1 MTLST
6 TVPAAPLD
14 RGPNHGIYDHCGGHD
29 HAGEHATPVMPSA
42 SRRQWVK
49 GLAAAPLLAGPCAMA
64 YANNPQPAPGA
75 IRPAAELAQDVRHL
89 ARGVDAVARIEPFT
103 LMPSNLPWSQTL
115 GELQAGQQVTFFL
128 NGLWWFSKEHG
139 RWLEPGFVFF
149 ARVAGS
155 GGSSTIHNT
164 MQNTGT
170 LTADRAGRL
179 QIARSA
185 GEFANPQGDLAV
197 PPAQYLAG
205 EGRIEGVAIVWKG
218 TAEDG
223 LLALSAQ
230 GDVQG
235 LVRAELQ
242 RQRQARLMPA
252 GWQNFFAFGDG
263 GIFTEGPGQRI
274 DCETHKNVGILRYPL
289 ADQPLRPGLTLYWRW
304 VVERLPSHL
313 PEDQILTHDYLSI
326 AVEFDDGQDIT
337 YLWSSSLPVG
347 QVFRCPLPGWDAVET
362 HVVQRSGLADLGK
375 AFDERRDLHE
385 DYRRIVGGKATR
397 VVRVW
402 LIANSLFLRQVGR
415 CAYRRIAIGQP
426 GQQQRIL

>member
-1 MTLST
+1 MTRST
-6 TVPAAPLD
+6 LTPDTTAQH
-14 RGPNHGIYDHCGGHD
+14 RHGPCCNHA
-29 HAGEHATPVMPSA
+29 HAGDHGSVHSPG
-42 SRRQWVK
+42 RRQWVK

-64 YANNPQPAPGA
+64 HADGPKPPPGA
-75 IRPAAELAQDVRHL
+75 TRPAADLVQDFRHL
-89 ARGVDAVARIEPFT
+89 ARGVGAVARIVPFT
-103 LMPSNLPWSQTL
+103 LTPQDMPWTQNL
-115 GELQAGQQVTFFL
+115 GELQAGQQVTFCL
-128 NGLWWFSKEHG
+128 NGLWWFSQEHG

-155 GGSSTIHNT
+155 SGNSNIHNT

-179 QIARSA
+179 QVARSM

-197 PPAQYLAG
+197 PPAQYQAG
-205 EGRIEGVAIVWKG
+205 QGRVDGVAIVWKG
-218 TAEDG
+218 PAEDG

-235 LVRAELQ
+235 FVRAELQ

-252 GWQNFFAFGDG
+252 GWHNFFAFGDG
-263 GIFTEGPGQRI
+263 GIFTEGPGNRI
-274 DCETHKNVGILRYPL
+274 DCETHKNVGILQYPL
-289 ADQPLRPGLTLYWRW
+289 ADQPLRPGLTLDWRW

-337 YLWSSSLPVG
+337 YMWSSSLPVG
-347 QVFRCPLPGWDAVET
+347 RVFRCPLPGWDAVET
-362 HVVQRSGLADLGK
+362 HVVQRSGLADLGT
-375 AFDERRDLHE
+375 AFDERRDLFE

-397 VVRVW
+397 AVRVW

-415 CAYRRIAIGQP
+415 CAYRRIAIGQADRL
-426 GQQQRIL
+426 QRIL

>member
-1 MTLST
+1 MTRST
-6 TVPAAPLD
+6 TTPGTPAPHHHHEHCCGRAHAEESGAP
-14 RGPNHGIYDHCGGHD
+14 P
-29 HAGEHATPVMPSA
+29 MPSA

-49 GLAAAPLLAGPCAMA
+49 GLAAAPLLAGPCALA
-64 YANNPQPAPGA
+64 HANNQQPAPGA
-75 IRPAAELAQDVRHL
+75 IRPAAGLAQDFRHL
-89 ARGVDAVARIEPFT
+89 ARGVEAVARIEPFT
-103 LMPSNLPWSQTL
+103 LTPSNLPWSQAL
-115 GELQAGQQVTFFL
+115 GELQAGQQATFFL

-155 GGSSTIHNT
+155 GGASAIHNT

-170 LTADRAGRL
+170 LTADRTGRL

-197 PPAQYLAG
+197 PLAQYLAG
-205 EGRIEGVAIVWKG
+205 EGRVEGVAIVWKG
-218 TAEDG
+218 SAEDG
-223 LLALSAQ
+223 LLALSAR

-252 GWQNFFAFGDG
+252 GWQHFFAFGDG
-263 GIFTEGPGQRI
+263 GIFTEGPDQRI
-274 DCETHKNVGILRYPL
+274 DCETHKNVGILQYPL
-289 ADQPLRPGLTLYWRW
+289 ADQPLRPGLTLDWRW
-304 VVERLPSHL
+304 VVDRLPSHL

-326 AVEFDDGQDIT
+326 AVEFDDGQDIA
-337 YLWSSSLPVG
+337 YMWSSSLPVG

-385 DYRRIVGGKATR
+385 DYRRIVGGQAKRA
-397 VVRVW
+397 VRVW

-415 CAYRRIAIGQP
+415 CAYRRIAIGQA

>member
-1 MTLST
+1 MTRST
-6 TVPAAPLD
+6 LTPDTTAQHPH
-14 RGPNHGIYDHCGGHD
+14 GPCCNHA
-29 HAGEHATPVMPSA
+29 HAGDHGSVHSPG
-42 SRRQWVK
+42 RRQWVK

-64 YANNPQPAPGA
+64 YADSPKPPPGA
-75 IRPAAELAQDVRHL
+75 TRPAADLVQDFRHL
-89 ARGVDAVARIEPFT
+89 ARGVGAVARIVPFT
-103 LMPSNLPWSQTL
+103 LTPQDMPWTQNL
-115 GELQAGQQVTFFL
+115 GELQAGQQVTFCL
-128 NGLWWFSKEHG
+128 NGLWWFSQEHG

-155 GGSSTIHNT
+155 SGNSNIHNT

-179 QIARSA
+179 QVARSM

-197 PPAQYLAG
+197 PPAQYQAG
-205 EGRIEGVAIVWKG
+205 QGRVEGVAIVWKG
-218 TAEDG
+218 PAEDG

-235 LVRAELQ
+235 FVRAELQ

-252 GWQNFFAFGDG
+252 GWHNFFAFGDG
-263 GIFTEGPGQRI
+263 GIFTEGPGNRI
-274 DCETHKNVGILRYPL
+274 DCETHKNVGILQYPL
-289 ADQPLRPGLTLYWRW
+289 ADQPLRPGLTLDWRW

-337 YLWSSSLPVG
+337 YMWSSSLPVG
-347 QVFRCPLPGWDAVET
+347 RVFRCPLPGWDAVET
-362 HVVQRSGLADLGK
+362 HVVQRSGLADLGT
-375 AFDERRDLHE
+375 AFDERRDLFE

-397 VVRVW
+397 AVRVW
-402 LIANSLFLRQVGR
+402 LIANSLFLRQIGR
-415 CAYRRIAIGQP
+415 CAYRRIAIGQNDRL
-426 GQQQRIL
+426 QRIL

>member
-14 RGPNHGIYDHCGGHD
+14 HGPHDHCCAHD
-29 HAGEHATPVMPSA
+29 HVGGHATPAMPSA

-49 GLAAAPLLAGPCAMA
+49 GLAAAPLLAGPCAVA
-64 YANNPQPAPGA
+64 HADSPKPAPGA
-75 IRPAAELAQDVRHL
+75 IRPAAELAQDFRHL
-89 ARGVDAVARIEPFT
+89 ARGVDAVVRIEPFT
-103 LMPSNLPWSQTL
+103 LMPSNLPWSQSL
-115 GELQAGQQVTFFL
+115 GELKAGQQVTFFL

-155 GGSSTIHNT
+155 GGASAIQNT

-170 LTADRAGRL
+170 LKADRTGRL

-197 PPAQYLAG
+197 PLAQYLAG
-205 EGRIEGVAIVWKG
+205 EGRVEGVAIVWKG
-218 TAEDG
+218 SAEDG

-252 GWQNFFAFGDG
+252 GWQHFFAFGDG
-263 GIFTEGPGQRI
+263 GIFTEGPDQRI
-274 DCETHKNVGILRYPL
+274 DCETHKNVGILQYPL
-289 ADQPLRPGLTLYWRW
+289 ADQPLRPGLTLDWRW
-304 VVERLPSHL
+304 VVDRLPSHL

-337 YLWSSSLPVG
+337 YMWSSSLPVG

-385 DYRRIVGGKATR
+385 DYRRIVGGQAKRA
-397 VVRVW
+397 VRVW

-415 CAYRRIAIGQP
+415 CAYRRIAIGQT

>member
-1 MTLST
+1 MTRST
-6 TVPAAPLD
+6 LTPDATVLHPH
-14 RGPNHGIYDHCGGHD
+14 GPCCNHA
-29 HAGEHATPVMPSA
+29 HAGDHGSVHSPG
-42 SRRQWVK
+42 RRQWVK

-64 YANNPQPAPGA
+64 HADSPKPPPGA
-75 IRPAAELAQDVRHL
+75 TRPAADLVQDFRHL
-89 ARGVDAVARIEPFT
+89 ARGVGAVARIVPFT
-103 LMPSNLPWSQTL
+103 LTPQDMPWTQNL
-115 GELQAGQQVTFFL
+115 GELQAGQQVTFCL
-128 NGLWWFSKEHG
+128 NGLWWFSQEHG

-155 GGSSTIHNT
+155 SGNSTIHNT

-179 QIARSA
+179 QVARSM

-197 PPAQYLAG
+197 PPAQYQAG
-205 EGRIEGVAIVWKG
+205 QGRVEGVAIVWKG
-218 TAEDG
+218 PAEDG

-235 LVRAELQ
+235 FVRAELQ

-252 GWQNFFAFGDG
+252 GWHNFFAFGDG
-263 GIFTEGPGQRI
+263 GIFTEGPGNRI
-274 DCETHKNVGILRYPL
+274 DCETHKNVGILQYPL
-289 ADQPLRPGLTLYWRW
+289 ADQPLRPGLTLDWRW

-337 YLWSSSLPVG
+337 YMWSSSLPVG
-347 QVFRCPLPGWDAVET
+347 RVFRCPLPGWDAVET
-362 HVVQRSGLADLGK
+362 HVVQRSGLADLGT
-375 AFDERRDLHE
+375 AFDERRDLFE

-397 VVRVW
+397 AVRVW
-402 LIANSLFLRQVGR
+402 LIANSLFLRQIGR
-415 CAYRRIAIGQP
+415 CAYRRIAIGQNDRL
-426 GQQQRIL
+426 QRIL

>member
-1 MTLST
+1 MTRST
-6 TVPAAPLD
+6 TAP
-14 RGPNHGIYDHCGGHD
+14 GTTAPPHHHNHCCGT
-29 HAGEHATPVMPSA
+29 HAGDSGSPPMPSA

-64 YANNPQPAPGA
+64 HADSPKPAPGA
-75 IRPAAELAQDVRHL
+75 IRPAAELAQDFRHL
-89 ARGVDAVARIEPFT
+89 ARGVEAVARIESFT
-103 LMPSNLPWSQTL
+103 LAPSTLPWSPSL
-115 GELQAGQQVTFFL
+115 GELKAGQQVTFFL

-155 GGSSTIHNT
+155 GGASAIHNT

-197 PPAQYLAG
+197 PLAQYLAG
-205 EGRIEGVAIVWKG
+205 EGRVEGVAVVWNG
-218 TAEDG
+218 PAEDG
-223 LLALSAQ
+223 LLALSAR

-252 GWQNFFAFGDG
+252 GWHNFFAFGDG

-274 DCETHKNVGILRYPL
+274 DCETHKNVGILQYPL
-289 ADQPLRPGLTLYWRW
+289 ADQPLRPGLTLDWQW
-304 VVERLPSHL
+304 VVDRLPSHL
-313 PEDQILTHDYLSI
+313 PENQILTHDYLSI

-375 AFDERRDLHE
+375 AFDERRDLFE

-397 VVRVW
+397 AVRVW

-415 CAYRRIAIGQP
+415 CAYRRIAIGQT
-426 GQQQRIL
+426 GQLQRIL

>member
-1 MTLST
+1 MQS
-6 TVPAAPLD
+6 P
-14 RGPNHGIYDHCGGHD
+14 
-29 HAGEHATPVMPSA
+29 

-49 GLAAAPLLAGPCAMA
+49 GLAASPLLAGPCAMA
-64 YANNPQPAPGA
+64 YADSPKPAPGA
-75 IRPAAELAQDVRHL
+75 IRPAAELVQDFRHL
-89 ARGVDAVARIEPFT
+89 TRGLPSVARIEPFT
-103 LMPSNLPWSQTL
+103 LTPANMPWTQAL

-155 GGSSTIHNT
+155 GGNSAIHNT

-179 QIARSA
+179 QIARSV
-185 GEFANPQGDLAV
+185 GEFANPLGDLAV
-197 PPAQYLAG
+197 PAAQYQAG
-205 EGRIEGVAIVWKG
+205 QGQVEGVAVVWNG
-218 TAEDG
+218 SAENG

-235 LVRAELQ
+235 FVRAELQ
-242 RQRQARLMPA
+242 RMRQARLMPA
-252 GWQNFFAFGDG
+252 GWRNFFAFGDG
-263 GIFTEGPGQRI
+263 SIFSDGPGNRI
-274 DCETHKNVGILRYPL
+274 DCETHKNVGILQYPL
-289 ADQPLRPGLTLYWRW
+289 ADQSLRPGLTLDWRW

-337 YLWSSSLPVG
+337 YMWSSSLPVG
-347 QVFRCPLPGWDAVET
+347 KVFRCPLPGWDAVET
-362 HVVQRSGLADLGK
+362 HVVQRSGQAELGT
-375 AFDERRDLHE
+375 AFDERRDLFE

-397 VVRVW
+397 AVSVW
-402 LIANSLFLRQVGR
+402 LIANSLFMRQIGR
-415 CAYRRIAIGQP
+415 CAYRRIAIGQADRL
-426 GQQQRIL
+426 QRIL

>member
-1 MTLST
+1 MTRST
-6 TVPAAPLD
+6 TAP
-14 RGPNHGIYDHCGGHD
+14 GTTAPHHHNHCCGN
-29 HAGEHATPVMPSA
+29 HAGDSGSPTMPSA

-64 YANNPQPAPGA
+64 HADSPKPAPGA
-75 IRPAAELAQDVRHL
+75 IRPAAELAQDFRHL
-89 ARGVDAVARIEPFT
+89 ARGVEAVARIESFT
-103 LMPSNLPWSQTL
+103 LAPSTLPWSPSL
-115 GELQAGQQVTFFL
+115 GELKAGQQVTFFL

-155 GGSSTIHNT
+155 GGASAIHNT

-197 PPAQYLAG
+197 PLAQYLAG
-205 EGRIEGVAIVWKG
+205 EGRVEGVAVVWNG
-218 TAEDG
+218 PAEDG
-223 LLALSAQ
+223 LLALSAR

-252 GWQNFFAFGDG
+252 GWHNFFAFGDG

-274 DCETHKNVGILRYPL
+274 DCETHKNVGILQYPL
-289 ADQPLRPGLTLYWRW
+289 ADQPLRPGLTLDWQW
-304 VVERLPSHL
+304 VVDRLPSHL
-313 PEDQILTHDYLSI
+313 PENQILTHDYLSI

-375 AFDERRDLHE
+375 AFDERRDLYT

-397 VVRVW
+397 AVRVW

-415 CAYRRIAIGQP
+415 CAYRRIAIGQT
-426 GQQQRIL
+426 GQLQRIL

>member
-1 MTLST
+1 MTRST
-6 TVPAAPLD
+6 TAPDTAAP
-14 RGPNHGIYDHCGGHD
+14 HHHDHCCGHAHAGGHS
-29 HAGEHATPVMPSA
+29 APPMPSA

-49 GLAAAPLLAGPCAMA
+49 GLAAAPLLAGPCAVA
-64 YANNPQPAPGA
+64 YADSPKPAPGA
-75 IRPAAELAQDVRHL
+75 VRPAAELAQDFRHL
-89 ARGVDAVARIEPFT
+89 AQGVGAVARIEPFT
-103 LMPSNLPWSQTL
+103 LAPSTLPWSPPL
-115 GELQAGQQVTFFL
+115 GELKAGQQVTFFL

-149 ARVAGS
+149 ARIAGS
-155 GGSSTIHNT
+155 GGASAIHNT

-179 QIARSA
+179 QIARSM

-197 PPAQYLAG
+197 PLAQYLAG
-205 EGRIEGVAIVWKG
+205 EGRVEGVAVVWNG
-218 TAEDG
+218 PAEDG
-223 LLALSAQ
+223 LLALSAR

-252 GWQNFFAFGDG
+252 GWHNFFAFGDG

-274 DCETHKNVGILRYPL
+274 DCETHKNVGILQYPL
-289 ADQPLRPGLTLYWRW
+289 ADQPLRRGLTLDWQW
-304 VVERLPSHL
+304 VVDRLPSHL

-375 AFDERRDLHE
+375 AFDERRDLYE
-385 DYRRIVGGKATR
+385 DYRRIVGGQATR
-397 VVRVW
+397 AVRVW
-402 LIANSLFLRQVGR
+402 LIANSLFLRQIGR
-415 CAYRRIAIGQP
+415 CAYRRIAIGQG
-426 GQQQRIL
+426 GQLQRIL

>member
-1 MTLST
+1 MTRST
-6 TVPAAPLD
+6 TAP
-14 RGPNHGIYDHCGGHD
+14 GTTAPHHHNHCCGN
-29 HAGEHATPVMPSA
+29 HAGDSGSPTMPSA

-64 YANNPQPAPGA
+64 HADSPKPAPGA
-75 IRPAAELAQDVRHL
+75 IRPAAELAQDFRHL
-89 ARGVDAVARIEPFT
+89 ARGVEAVARIESFT
-103 LMPSNLPWSQTL
+103 LAPSTLPWSPSL
-115 GELQAGQQVTFFL
+115 GELKAGQQVTFFL

-155 GGSSTIHNT
+155 GGASAIHNT

-197 PPAQYLAG
+197 PLAQYLAG
-205 EGRIEGVAIVWKG
+205 EGRVEGVAVVWNG
-218 TAEDG
+218 PAEDG
-223 LLALSAQ
+223 LLALSAR

-252 GWQNFFAFGDG
+252 GWHNFFAFGDG

-274 DCETHKNVGILRYPL
+274 DCETHKNVGILQYPL
-289 ADQPLRPGLTLYWRW
+289 ADQPLRPGLTLDWQW
-304 VVERLPSHL
+304 VVDRLPSHL
-313 PEDQILTHDYLSI
+313 PENQILTHDYLSI

-375 AFDERRDLHE
+375 AFDERRDLFE

-397 VVRVW
+397 AVRVW

-415 CAYRRIAIGQP
+415 CAYRRIAIGQT
-426 GQQQRIL
+426 GQLQRIL

>member
-1 MTLST
+1 VTLST

-14 RGPNHGIYDHCGGHD
+14 HGPHDHCCGHD
-29 HAGEHATPVMPSA
+29 HVGEHATPAMPSA

-49 GLAAAPLLAGPCAMA
+49 GLAAAPLLAGPCALA
-64 YANNPQPAPGA
+64 YANPPQPAPGA
-75 IRPAAELAQDVRHL
+75 VRPAAELAQDFRHL
-89 ARGVDAVARIEPFT
+89 ARGVDEVARIEPFT
-103 LMPSNLPWSQTL
+103 LTPANLPWSQAL
-115 GELQAGQQVTFFL
+115 GELKAGQQVTFFL

-149 ARVAGS
+149 ARVAGN
-155 GGSSTIHNT
+155 GGASAIHNT

-179 QIARSA
+179 HIARSA

>member
-1 MTLST
+1 MTRPT
-6 TVPAAPLD
+6 
-14 RGPNHGIYDHCGGHD
+14 
-29 HAGEHATPVMPSA
+29 HATPDPVLTAHPHA
-42 SRRQWVK
+42 GCCAHAHAVDRRAPPEPDPSRRRWVK

-64 YANNPQPAPGA
+64 HADNQTPAPGA
-75 IRPAAELAQDVRHL
+75 IRPAADLAQAFRRL

-103 LMPSNLPWSQTL
+103 LTPSTLPWREAL
-115 GELQAGQQVTFFL
+115 GELRAGQQVSFFL
-128 NGLWWFSKEHG
+128 NGLWWFSQAHG

-149 ARVAGS
+149 ARVAG
-155 GGSSTIHNT
+155 GGGNSAIHNT

-185 GEFANPQGDLAV
+185 GEFANPQGELAV
-197 PPAQYLAG
+197 PLAQYLAG
-205 EGRIEGVAIVWKG
+205 EGRVEGVAVVWNG

-235 LVRAELQ
+235 FLHAELT

-252 GWQNFFAFGDG
+252 GWQQFFAFGDS
-263 GIFTEGPGQRI
+263 GIFTEGPGHRI
-274 DCETHKNVGILRYPL
+274 DCETHKNVGILQYPL
-289 ADQPLRPGLTLYWRW
+289 ADQPLRPGLQLDWQW

-313 PEDQILTHDYLSI
+313 PEDQILSHDYLSI

-347 QVFRCPLPGWDAVET
+347 KVFRCPLPGWDAVET

-375 AFDERRDLHE
+375 AFDERRDLFD

-397 VVRVW
+397 AVRVW
-402 LIANSLFLRQVGR
+402 LIANSLFLRQIGR
-415 CAYRRIAIGQP
+415 CAYRRIAIGQAD
-426 GQQQRIL
+426 GLQRIL

>member
-1 MTLST
+1 MQS
-6 TVPAAPLD
+6 P
-14 RGPNHGIYDHCGGHD
+14 
-29 HAGEHATPVMPSA
+29 

-49 GLAAAPLLAGPCAMA
+49 GLAASPLLAGPCAMA
-64 YANNPQPAPGA
+64 YADSPKPAPGA
-75 IRPAAELAQDVRHL
+75 IRPAAELVQDFRHL
-89 ARGVDAVARIEPFT
+89 TRGLPSVARIEPFT
-103 LMPSNLPWSQTL
+103 LTPANMPWTQTL

-179 QIARSA
+179 QIARSV
-185 GEFANPQGDLAV
+185 GEFANPLGDLAV
-197 PPAQYLAG
+197 PAAQYQAG
-205 EGRIEGVAIVWKG
+205 QGQVEGVAVVWNG
-218 TAEDG
+218 SAENG

-235 LVRAELQ
+235 FVRAELQ
-242 RQRQARLMPA
+242 RMRQARLMPA
-252 GWQNFFAFGDG
+252 GWRNFFAFGDG
-263 GIFTEGPGQRI
+263 GIFSDGPGNRI
-274 DCETHKNVGILRYPL
+274 DCETHKNVGILQYPL
-289 ADQPLRPGLTLYWRW
+289 ADQSLRPGLTLDWRW

-337 YLWSSSLPVG
+337 YMWSSSLPVG
-347 QVFRCPLPGWDAVET
+347 KVFRCPLPGWDAVET
-362 HVVQRSGLADLGK
+362 HVVQRSGQAELGT
-375 AFDERRDLHE
+375 AFDERRDLFE

-397 VVRVW
+397 AVSVW
-402 LIANSLFLRQVGR
+402 LIANSLFMRQIGR
-415 CAYRRIAIGQP
+415 CAYRRIAIGQADRL
-426 GQQQRIL
+426 QRIL

>member
-1 MTLST
+1 MTRSIPTPET
-6 TVPAAPLD
+6 TVLHPH
-14 RGPNHGIYDHCGGHD
+14 GPCCD
-29 HAGEHATPVMPSA
+29 HAHAGDHDAVHSPG
-42 SRRQWVK
+42 RRQWIK

-64 YANNPQPAPGA
+64 HADSPKPPPGA
-75 IRPAAELAQDVRHL
+75 TRPAADLVQDFKHL
-89 ARGVDAVARIEPFT
+89 ARGVGAVASIVPFT
-103 LMPSNLPWSQTL
+103 LTPQDMPWTQTL

-155 GGSSTIHNT
+155 SSTIHNT

-179 QIARSA
+179 LIARSA
-185 GEFANPQGDLAV
+185 GEFANPQGDLGV
-197 PPAQYLAG
+197 PPAQYQAG
-205 EGRIEGVAIVWKG
+205 QGRVEGVAIVWKG
-218 TAEDG
+218 LAEDG

-235 LVRAELQ
+235 FVRAELQ

-252 GWQNFFAFGDG
+252 GWHNFFAFGDG
-263 GIFTEGPGQRI
+263 GIFTEGPGNRI
-274 DCETHKNVGILRYPL
+274 DCETHKNVGILQYPL
-289 ADQPLRPGLTLYWRW
+289 ADQPLRPGLTLDWRW
-304 VVERLPSHL
+304 VVDRLPSHL

-347 QVFRCPLPGWDAVET
+347 KVFRCPLPGWDVVET

-375 AFDERRDLHE
+375 PFDERRDLFE
-385 DYRRIVGGKATR
+385 DYRHIVGGKATR

-402 LIANSLFLRQVGR
+402 LLANSLFMRQIGR
-415 CAYRRIAIGQP
+415 CAYRRIAIGQT
-426 GQQQRIL
+426 GQLQRIL

>member
-1 MTLST
+1 MTRST
-6 TVPAAPLD
+6 LTPDTTAQH
-14 RGPNHGIYDHCGGHD
+14 RHGPCCNHA
-29 HAGEHATPVMPSA
+29 HAGDHGSVHSPG
-42 SRRQWVK
+42 RRQWVK
-49 GLAAAPLLAGPCAMA
+49 GLAAAPLLVGPCAMA
-64 YANNPQPAPGA
+64 HADSPKPPPGA
-75 IRPAAELAQDVRHL
+75 TRPAADLVQDFRHL
-89 ARGVDAVARIEPFT
+89 ARGVGAVARIVPFT
-103 LMPSNLPWSQTL
+103 LTPQDMPWTQNL
-115 GELQAGQQVTFFL
+115 GELQAGQQVTFCL
-128 NGLWWFSKEHG
+128 NGLWWFSQEHG

-155 GGSSTIHNT
+155 SGNSTIHNT

-179 QIARSA
+179 QVARSM

-197 PPAQYLAG
+197 PPAQYQAG
-205 EGRIEGVAIVWKG
+205 QGRVEGVAIVWKG
-218 TAEDG
+218 PAEDG

-235 LVRAELQ
+235 FVRAELQ

-252 GWQNFFAFGDG
+252 GWHNFFAFGDG
-263 GIFTEGPGQRI
+263 GIFTEGPGNRI
-274 DCETHKNVGILRYPL
+274 DCETHKNVGILQYPL
-289 ADQPLRPGLTLYWRW
+289 ADQPLRPGLTLDWRW

-337 YLWSSSLPVG
+337 YMWSSSLPVG
-347 QVFRCPLPGWDAVET
+347 RVFRCPLPGWDAVET
-362 HVVQRSGLADLGK
+362 HVVQRSGLADLGT
-375 AFDERRDLHE
+375 AFDERRDLFE

-397 VVRVW
+397 AVRVW

-415 CAYRRIAIGQP
+415 CAYRRIAIGQTDRL
-426 GQQQRIL
+426 QRIL

>member
-1 MTLST
+1 MTHST
-6 TVPAAPLD
+6 HTPDHAKIQ
-14 RGPNHGIYDHCGGHD
+14 HGGLCCGHAHGGGHE
-29 HAGEHATPVMPSA
+29 APSNPGT

-49 GLAAAPLLAGPCAMA
+49 GLVASPLLAGPCAVA
-64 YANNPQPAPGA
+64 WADNPATAPGTV
-75 IRPAAELAQDVRHL
+75 RPAADLAQDFRRL
-89 ARGVDAVARIEPFT
+89 ASGIDAVARVEPFT
-103 LMPSNLPWSQTL
+103 LTPANLPWTQSL
-115 GELQAGQQVTFFL
+115 GGLQAGQSVTFFL
-128 NGLWWFSKEHG
+128 SGLWWFSKEHG
-139 RWLEPGFVFF
+139 RWMEPGFVFF

-155 GGSSTIHNT
+155 GGASAIHNT

-179 QIARSA
+179 QIARSL

-205 EGRIEGVAIVWKG
+205 DGRVDGVAVVWNGK
-218 TAEDG
+218 AEEG
-223 LLALSAQ
+223 LLAMSAR

-235 LVRAELQ
+235 FVRAELQ
-242 RQRQARLMPA
+242 RMRQARLMPA
-252 GWQNFFAFGDG
+252 GWHNFFAFGDG
-263 GIFTEGPGQRI
+263 SIFTEGPGDRI
-274 DCETHKNVGILRYPL
+274 DCETHKNVGILQYPL
-289 ADQPLRPGLTLYWRW
+289 ADQPLRPGLMLDWRW
-304 VVERLPSHL
+304 VVDRLPSHL
-313 PEDQILTHDYLSI
+313 PEDQMLTHDYLSI

-347 QVFRCPLPGWDAVET
+347 KVFRCPLPGWDAVET

-375 AFDERRDLHE
+375 AFDERRDLYE

-415 CAYRRIAIGQP
+415 CAYRRIAIGQNDRL
-426 GQQQRIL
+426 QRIL

>member
-6 TVPAAPLD
+6 TVPATPLD
-14 RGPNHGIYDHCGGHD
+14 HGAHHGPHDHCCGHD
-29 HAGEHATPVMPSA
+29 HAGEHATPAMPSA

-49 GLAAAPLLAGPCAMA
+49 GLAAAPLLAGPCALA
-64 YANNPQPAPGA
+64 YASPPQPAPGA
-75 IRPAAELAQDVRHL
+75 IRPAAELAQDFRHL

-103 LMPSNLPWSQTL
+103 LTPANLPWSQTL

-149 ARVAGS
+149 ARVAGN
-155 GGSSTIHNT
+155 GGASAIHNT

-205 EGRIEGVAIVWKG
+205 EGRVEGVAIVWKG

-235 LVRAELQ
+235 FVRAELQ
-242 RQRQARLMPA
+242 RMRQARLMPA

-274 DCETHKNVGILRYPL
+274 DCETHKNVGILQYPL
-289 ADQPLRPGLTLYWRW
+289 ADQPLRPGLTLDWRW
-304 VVERLPSHL
+304 VVERLPSNL

-347 QVFRCPLPGWDAVET
+347 KVFRCPLPGWDAVET

-375 AFDERRDLHE
+375 AFDERRDLFE

-402 LIANSLFLRQVGR
+402 LIANSLFLRQIGR
-415 CAYRRIAIGQP
+415 CAYRRIAIGQA

>member
-1 MTLST
+1 MTRST
-6 TVPAAPLD
+6 LTPDTTAQHPH
-14 RGPNHGIYDHCGGHD
+14 GPCCNHA
-29 HAGEHATPVMPSA
+29 HAGDHGSVHSPG
-42 SRRQWVK
+42 RRQWVK

-64 YANNPQPAPGA
+64 HADSPKPPPGA
-75 IRPAAELAQDVRHL
+75 TRPAADLVQDFRHL
-89 ARGVDAVARIEPFT
+89 ARGVGAVARIVPFT
-103 LMPSNLPWSQTL
+103 LTPQDMPWTQNL
-115 GELQAGQQVTFFL
+115 GELQAGQQVTFCL
-128 NGLWWFSKEHG
+128 NGLWWFSQEHG

-155 GGSSTIHNT
+155 SGNSNIHNT

-179 QIARSA
+179 QVARSM

-197 PPAQYLAG
+197 PPARYQAG
-205 EGRIEGVAIVWKG
+205 QGRVEGVAIVWKG
-218 TAEDG
+218 PAEDG

-235 LVRAELQ
+235 FVRAELQ

-252 GWQNFFAFGDG
+252 GWHNFFAFGDG
-263 GIFTEGPGQRI
+263 GIFTEGPGNRI
-274 DCETHKNVGILRYPL
+274 DCETHKNVGILQYPL
-289 ADQPLRPGLTLYWRW
+289 ADQPLRPGLTLDWRW

-337 YLWSSSLPVG
+337 YMWSSSLPVG
-347 QVFRCPLPGWDAVET
+347 RVFRCPLPGWDAVET
-362 HVVQRSGLADLGK
+362 HVVQRSGLADLGT
-375 AFDERRDLHE
+375 AFDERRDLFE

-397 VVRVW
+397 AVRVW
-402 LIANSLFLRQVGR
+402 LIANSLFLRQIGR
-415 CAYRRIAIGQP
+415 CAYRRIAIGQNDRL
-426 GQQQRIL
+426 QRIL